1 MYKGKKILA
10 IVPARLSSKRL
21 KQKNIIKV
29 SRGKILINWTYEAI
43 KNSKYIDCS
52 ILSTESEKI
61 KNLATRIGFDVPF
74 KRPKY
79 LSNDHV
85 DSEEVIKHVL
95 KKIKFK
101 CDYVLLLQPTSPLRN
116 SKDIDKSIEHIID
129 KNFSSLISISASKK
143 KKNLMLKQKK
153 IS

>member
-74 KRPKY
+74 KRPDAGSAPNKFLKSL
-79 LSNDHV
+79 LS
-85 DSEEVIKHVL
+85 L
-95 KKIKFK
+95 FK
-101 CDYVLLLQPTSPLRN
+101 VSGLEYF
-116 SKDIDKSIEHIID
+116 IDGGLADPFE
-129 KNFSSLISISASKK
+129 
-143 KKNLMLKQKK
+143 
-153 IS
+153 

>member
-95 KKIKFK
+95 KKLSLNVTMF
-101 CDYVLLLQPTSPLRN
+101 CCYNQLLHLEIV
-116 SKDIDKSIEHIID
+116 KI
-129 KNFSSLISISASKK
+129 LISP
-143 KKNLMLKQKK
+143 
-153 IS
+153 